1 MTIDN
6 FDRRL
11 LTLLQE
17 NASFSVNEL
26 AERVG
31 LSPSPCWRRIQK
43 LEAEG
48 YIRARV
54 ALLDP
59 RKMNLGVT
67 VFAAIRTNQHSVEWL
82 AAFSRAVVDIPEI
95 VEVYRMSGQ
104 IDYMLRI
111 VVPDIDAYD
120 RVYKKL
126 IAAIELYDVSSTFAM
141 EVLKSTTVLPVDY
154 A

>member
-1 MTIDN
+1 MTLDK
-6 FDRRL
+6 FDRRIL
-11 LTLLQE
+11 ALLQQD
-17 NASFSVNEL
+17 ASLPVAEL
-26 AERVG
+26 AEKVG
-31 LSPSPCWRRIQK
+31 LSPSPCWRRVQK

-67 VFAAIRTNQHSVEWL
+67 VFAAIRTNQHNAKWL
-82 AAFSRAVVDIPEI
+82 EAFSKAVIGIPEI
-95 VEVYRMSGQ
+95 VEVYRTSGQ

-111 VVPDIDAYD
+111 LVPDIEAYD
-120 RVYKKL
+120 RVYRKL
-126 IAAIELYDVSSTFAM
+126 VAAIELYDVSATFAM
-141 EVLKSTTVLPVDY
+141 EVLKSTTVLPVNY

>member
-1 MTIDN
+1 MTLDK
-6 FDRRL
+6 FDRRIL
-11 LTLLQE
+11 ALLQQD
-17 NASFSVNEL
+17 ASLPVAEL
-26 AERVG
+26 AEKVG
-31 LSPSPCWRRIQK
+31 LSPSPCWRRVQK

-67 VFAAIRTNQHSVEWL
+67 VFAAIRTNQHNAKWL
-82 AAFSRAVVDIPEI
+82 EAFSKAVIGIPEI
-95 VEVYRMSGQ
+95 VEVYRTSGQ

-111 VVPDIDAYD
+111 LVPDIEAYD
-120 RVYKKL
+120 RVYRKL
-126 IAAIELYDVSSTFAM
+126 TAAIELYDVSATFAM
-141 EVLKSTTVLPVDY
+141 EVLKSTTVLPVNY

>member
-1 MTIDN
+1 MALDQ
-6 FDRRL
+6 FDRRIL
-11 LTLLQE
+11 ALLQQD
-17 NASFSVNEL
+17 AALPIAEL
-26 AERVG
+26 ADKVG
-31 LSPSPCWRRIQK
+31 LSPSPCWRRVQK

-54 ALLDP
+54 ALLDA

-67 VFAAIRTNQHSVEWL
+67 VFAAIRTNQHNAAWL
-82 AAFSRAVVDIPEI
+82 KAFSKAVVGIPEI

-111 VVPDIDAYD
+111 VVPDIEAYD
-120 RVYKKL
+120 RVYRRL
-126 IAAIELYDVSSTFAM
+126 IGAIELYDVSSTFAM